1 MGADRRRL
9 ARLQSVRFG
18 SAGTPAP
25 TAETPAF
32 YTKDGEQTQMPPMQ
46 PGQYFVTYQALHD
59 SSLQQREQG
68 VEGAMKP
75 MYSFWANF
83 LVDKFNDGM
92 YNEFKTLA
100 ESDAKEGDLV
110 GQQHLTSYFQGAL
123 KSSAALSERV
133 ALDMVAML
141 REEKDNSRAMF
152 KMMRLAWRD
161 GSLNLKTR
169 KRIGDI
175 LSGEEKAEFDK
186 GG

>member
-1 MGADRRRL
+1 
-9 ARLQSVRFG
+9 
-18 SAGTPAP
+18 
-25 TAETPAF
+25 
-32 YTKDGEQTQMPPMQ
+32 
-46 PGQYFVTYQALHD
+46 
-59 SSLQQREQG
+59 
-68 VEGAMKP
+68 MKP

-92 YNEFKTLA
+92 YNEFKSLA
-100 ESDAKEGDLV
+100 DSDAREGDLIGV
-110 GQQHLTSYFQGAL
+110 QHLVSYFQGAL

-133 ALDMVAML
+133 ALDMVTLL
-141 REEKDNSRAMF
+141 REEKDPSRTVF

-175 LSGEEKAEFDK
+175 LSSEEKAEFDK